1 MGFRNLHKLKKLNM
15 RCCEKLRVIPT
26 NISCWYNDDKII
38 ECGAHILAEKAESSR
53 SSSEVDNFD
62 TESISSE
69 VDNFEIESSSS
80 EVDYCETGGNNNH
93 HIYGDGGYEAEAFM
107 VSQGENTKTSKHTS
121 CWSWFEKLGL
131 KKKKKKKMNKTQQT
145 SRGVS

>member
-53 SSSEVDNFD
+53 SSSQVDNFD
-62 TESISSE
+62 TESI
-69 VDNFEIESSSS
+69 SS

-121 CWSWFEKLGL
+121 CWRWFEKLGL
-131 KKKKKKKMNKTQQT
+131 KKKKKKMNKTEQT